1 MLGDLVYEST
11 GKRTGRRVLS
21 VDGGFKV
28 EVSFEGGGKML
39 GVDVQE
45 IASYSSQSRPD
56 GTLFGEGQG
65 VVIAADG
72 STATWKGAGV
82 GKFTAAGGVAYR
94 GAVYLYSDSPKFNK
108 LNGSALVFEFEADA
122 QGNTR
127 GKDWEWK

>member
-1 MLGDLVYEST
+1 MLGELVYESA
-11 GKRTGRRVLS
+11 GKRTGRRVIS
-21 VDGGFKV
+21 TDGGFKV

-45 IASYSSQSRPD
+45 IGTYTSQSRPD

-65 VVIAADG
+65 VVIGADG
-72 STATWKGAGV
+72 SMATWKGMGV
-82 GKFTAAGGVAYR
+82 GKFTGAGSVAYR

-108 LNGSALVFEFEADA
+108 LNGSALVFEFESDA

-127 GKDWEWK
+127 AKDWEWK